1 MAKTN
6 TEKMLH
12 EAGLQENKPSED
24 KIQDQ
29 AQENP
34 EKGKDAQA
42 SQTPEL
48 EEEKKEEKNKE
59 KRKAIIKEII
69 SWIKTIVLA
78 FVIALFLNHFIIVN
92 ANVPTG
98 SMLHTIEIGD
108 RLIGNRLAYKSKD
121 PQRGDIVMFQFPLDE
136 SQIYIKRLIGLPG
149 EHIEISDGKIY
160 INGNETPLQ
169 EDYLWEEWIEMSDGI
184 VYDIPEGY
192 YFMMGDN
199 RNNSLDSRYWAR
211 YAVTYGL
218 ADTEEEAV
226 ELNYCFVSEDQIVGK
241 AIFRYWPSLKWMN
254 KNPY

>member
-1 MAKTN
+1 MPKTKKE
-6 TEKMLH
+6 EKLQDSDV
-12 EAGLQENKPSED
+12 QENK
-24 KIQDQ
+24 
-29 AQENP
+29 AQEE

-42 SQTPEL
+42 PQPSEL
-48 EEEKKEEKNKE
+48 EEEQKKE
-59 KRKAIIKEII
+59 KRKAIIKEIF

-108 RLIGNRLAYKSKD
+108 RLIGNRLAYQSKE
-121 PQRGDIVMFQFPLDE
+121 PQRGDIVMFRFPLDE

-149 EHIEISDGKIY
+149 EHIEIQGGKIY
-160 INGNETPLQ
+160 VDGNETPLK
-169 EDYLWEEWIEMSDGI
+169 EEYLWEDWVEMSDGI

-192 YFMMGDN
+192 YFMLGDN

-211 YAVTYGL
+211 YAAIYGL
-218 ADTEEEAV
+218 TDTEQEAI
-226 ELNYCFVSEDQIVGK
+226 EQNYCFVSEDQIIGK